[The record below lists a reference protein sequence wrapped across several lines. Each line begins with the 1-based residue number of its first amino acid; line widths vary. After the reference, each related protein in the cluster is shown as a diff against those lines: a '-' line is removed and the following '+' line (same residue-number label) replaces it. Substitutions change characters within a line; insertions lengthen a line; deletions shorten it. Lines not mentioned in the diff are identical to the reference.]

1 MVSELIVNILFLFD
15 FLNVRVDDDF
25 FLKMKILQ
33 KIIVLGDDDE
43 FYFNVKIN
51 LGEGL
56 GFMVIFDRIEIG
68 IFLLK
73 NSDILRDLWDEVVFV
88 NFLSSMIILF

>member
-1 MVSELIVNILFLFD
+1 MVSDLIVNILFLFD
-15 FLNVRVDDDF
+15 FMDVRVDDDF
-25 FLKMKILQ
+25 FLKMRILQ

-51 LGEGL
+51 LVEGL
-56 GFMVIFDRIEIG
+56 VFMVIFDRIGIG

-73 NSDILRDLWDEVVFV
+73 NSDILRDL
-88 NFLSSMIILF
+88 

>member
-15 FLNVRVDDDF
+15 YLDVRVDDDF
-25 FLKMKILQ
+25 FLKMRILQ

-56 GFMVIFDRIEIG
+56 VFMVIFDRIGIG

-73 NSDILRDLWDEVVFV
+73 NSDILRDL
-88 NFLSSMIILF
+88 

>member
-1 MVSELIVNILFLFD
+1 MVSELIVNILFD
-15 FLNVRVDDDF
+15 FLDVRVDDDF
-25 FLKMKILQ
+25 FLKMRILQ

-56 GFMVIFDRIEIG
+56 VFMVIFDRIGIG

-73 NSDILRDLWDEVVFV
+73 NSDILRDL
-88 NFLSSMIILF
+88 

>member
-15 FLNVRVDDDF
+15 YLDVRVDDDF
-25 FLKMKILQ
+25 FLKMRILQ

-56 GFMVIFDRIEIG
+56 VFMVIFDRIEIG

-73 NSDILRDLWDEVVFV
+73 NSDILRDL
-88 NFLSSMIILF
+88 